1 MRRKQVTGRAADAEG
16 WLLDAGDE
24 VIRKGAKGA
33 ALTELDRAIYC
44 MWVLDY
50 AVRNSGTLEP
60 MRELHPV
67 ARDELLA
74 FARARRLE
82 ALAGWLGSAAD
93 EEAFCAEY
101 YSNFERGCTE
111 LRKLWRR

>member
-1 MRRKQVTGRAADAEG
+1 MRRKQLTSSAGDAEG
-16 WLLDAGDE
+16 WLLDAGDV
-24 VIRKGAKGA
+24 VIRKEAKGA
-33 ALTELDRAIYC
+33 ALSELDRAVYC

-60 MRELHPV
+60 MRELHPA

-82 ALAGWLGSAAD
+82 ALAAWLGGAAD
-93 EEAFCAEY
+93 EAAFCAEY

-111 LRKLWRR
+111 LRELWGR

>member
-1 MRRKQVTGRAADAEG
+1 MTPRDAEG

-24 VIRKGAKGA
+24 VIRKGAEGA
-33 ALTELDRAIYC
+33 VLSDLDKAIYC

-67 ARDELLA
+67 AKDDLLS
-74 FARARRLE
+74 FARARRLD
-82 ALAGWLGSAAD
+82 ALAAWLGGAAD
-93 EEAFCAEY
+93 EESFCAEY
-101 YSNFERGCTE
+101 YTNFERGCTE
-111 LRKLWRR
+111 LRKLHELG